1 MNPTRQAL
9 RAATSA
15 AHDRVDAA
23 FAGFDL
29 THRESY
35 ARFLAAHADVV
46 WALEAALPGQRVVAD
61 WEDRKRGELL
71 REDLAFLRPGL
82 PPSRH
87 PDESRSLG
95 PGSEEGAAPDPGFR
109 RDGDNG
115 CRDEKWGEPAIA
127 GTLYVLEGSRLGGK
141 FLARCLPAGFP
152 RAYLDADQRAEKWQ
166 QLLTVIDH
174 LLHEPIALE
183 AAIAAA
189 LATFTAFERSAE
201 KWRKAEVGQ

>member
-15 AHDRVDAA
+15 AHDRVDTA

-46 WALEAALPGQRVVAD
+46 WALEAALPGDRVVDD
-61 WEDRKRGELL
+61 WEERKRGHLL
-71 REDLAFLRPGL
+71 REDLAHL
-82 PPSRH
+82 PKPASSRH
-87 PDESRSLG
+87 SGERRDLG
-95 PGSEEGAAPDPGFR
+95 QEGEEGAARDPGLR
-109 RDGDNG
+109 RDD
-115 CRDEKWGEPAIA
+115 DSWIA

-141 FLARCLPAGFP
+141 FLARRLPAGFP
-152 RAYLDADQRAEKWQ
+152 RAYLDADQRTEKWQ
-166 QLLTVIDH
+166 QLLTVIDR
-174 LLHEPIALE
+174 LLHEPAALE
-183 AAIAAA
+183 AAITAA

-201 KWRKAEVGQ
+201 KWRKAEIGQ